1 MAGGRHMLTDSEI
14 LRRAQRRATFR
25 VVPTDDW
32 RALLRRRTNLLVSGP
47 AEALTAFVQ
56 MARSEMLEPIRSA
69 ASVLPQALDGART
82 LILTDVG
89 ALDGHNQQRLI
100 GWLDELENREIQIV
114 SLTSVP
120 LFSLVERNAF
130 DARLYYRL
138 NTIFLEIHAA

>member
-1 MAGGRHMLTDSEI
+1 MLTDSEI

-25 VVPTDDW
+25 VVPAADW
-32 RALLRRRTNLLVSGP
+32 RALLRRRTNVLVSGP

-56 MARSEMLEPIRSA
+56 IARSEMREPIRSA
-69 ASVLPQALDGART
+69 ASALPHALDGART

-89 ALDGHNQQRLI
+89 ALDGHHQQRLVR
-100 GWLDELENREIQIV
+100 WLDELENRELQIV

-138 NTIFLEIHAA
+138 NTIFLEIEAV

>member
-1 MAGGRHMLTDSEI
+1 MLTDSEI

-25 VVPTDDW
+25 VVPTADW
-32 RALLRRRTNLLVSGP
+32 RALLRRRTNVLVSGP
-47 AEALTAFVQ
+47 AEALTAFLQ
-56 MARSEMLEPIRSA
+56 IARSEMRDPIRSA
-69 ASVLPQALDGART
+69 SSALPHALDGART

-89 ALDGHNQQRLI
+89 SLDGRSQQRLVR
-100 GWLDELENREIQIV
+100 WLDELENREMQIV

-138 NTIFLEIHAA
+138 NTIFLEIEAA

>member
-1 MAGGRHMLTDSEI
+1 MLTDSEI

-25 VVPTDDW
+25 VVPTADW
-32 RALLRRRTNLLVSGP
+32 RALLRRRTNVLVSGP
-47 AEALTAFVQ
+47 AEALTAFLQ
-56 MARSEMLEPIRSA
+56 IARSEMRDPIRSA
-69 ASVLPQALDGART
+69 SSALPHALDGART

-89 ALDGHNQQRLI
+89 SLDGGSQQRLVR
-100 GWLDELENREIQIV
+100 WLDELENREMQIV

-138 NTIFLEIHAA
+138 NTIFLEIEAA